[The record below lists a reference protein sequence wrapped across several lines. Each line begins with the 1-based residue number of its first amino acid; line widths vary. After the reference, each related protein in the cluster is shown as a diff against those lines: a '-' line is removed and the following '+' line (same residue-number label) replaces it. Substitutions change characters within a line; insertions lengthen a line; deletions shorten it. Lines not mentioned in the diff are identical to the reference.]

1 MLENG
6 TLVDGKYRILH
17 EVGHGGMSVVYL
29 ALNERANKTWAI
41 KEVRKN
47 GSTSFEVVRQG
58 LIAETNILKRLNH
71 PHLPSIVDVIDNED
85 SFLVVMDYI
94 EGVSLAKLLKEEG
107 PQRWR
112 RVVEWGK
119 QLCDVLAYLHS
130 RVPPIIYR
138 DMKPDN
144 VQLKPD
150 GNIMLLDF
158 GTARE
163 YKYRGSEGSDT
174 SCLGTRGY
182 AAPEQYGGMGETDA
196 RTDIYCLGAT
206 LYHLLTGHNPSL
218 PPYEMK
224 PIRQINPKLPR
235 GLERIILKCTQ
246 QDPSL
251 RYQNCADLMYDLEN
265 IEKVNE
271 EYWVSQRRKMGLFI
285 ASCALT
291 LAFGV
296 ASIGLKVA
304 ANKQEHA
311 NYERAMESAR
321 GQAATVEQQGDK
333 YYKDS
338 EAYYKEAIDYRPHDR
353 EPYMGLANLYV
364 DEHCSENAITDDEIS
379 SMSVLLKDKGIQD
392 SRYADQYAS
401 LAFNWGSYIY
411 FYYRTDTSEG
421 TGKGSPSLAQPF
433 LETAANADPA
443 DLDPES
449 ADRGQATKELA
460 SVMYNIAKGNKLL
473 NEKSNS
479 IIDSGGESYDY
490 MNYWDDLNKLLD
502 VDLQT
507 RLLGANNST
516 LYMLSLYR
524 SVMNAVNES
533 MSHFKQG
540 HTVEEIGTMIDNAEA
555 AATSLYEA
563 KQSDIEG
570 TASMKEDY
578 EYIMERITAARSKL
592 EAMQ

>member
-291 LAFGV
+291 LAFGIAAV
-296 ASIGLKVA
+296 GFKVA
-304 ANKQEHA
+304 WINQSDAKYKSYINDGDDKA
-311 NYERAMESAR
+311 IL
-321 GQAATVEQQGDK
+321 VEQEGDP
-333 YYKDS
+333 YYRDS
-338 EAYYKEAIDYRPHDR
+338 ETSFKKAIDIKKKEY
-353 EPYMGLANLYV
+353 EAYSQLALLYIGEEGNEFISDAEIDSMNNL
-364 DEHCSENAITDDEIS
+364 ITTNGFS
-379 SMSVLLKDKGIQD
+379 D
-392 SRYADQYAS
+392 SDNMAQYAKF
-401 LAFNWGSYIY
+401 AYDWGGYIY
-411 FYYRTDTSEG
+411 FYYDG
-421 TGKGSPSLAQPF
+421 TGKPPLAKNF
-433 LETAANADPA
+433 LEIAANASPEELDPA
-443 DLDPES
+443 D
-449 ADRGQATKELA
+449 A
-460 SVMYNIAKGNKLL
+460 IA
-473 NEKSNS
+473 
-479 IIDSGGESYDY
+479 
-490 MNYWDDLNKLLD
+490 
-502 VDLQT
+502 
-507 RLLGANNST
+507 
-516 LYMLSLYR
+516 
-524 SVMNAVNES
+524 
-533 MSHFKQG
+533 
-540 HTVEEIGTMIDNAEA
+540 
-555 AATSLYEA
+555 
-563 KQSDIEG
+563 
-570 TASMKEDY
+570 
-578 EYIMERITAARSKL
+578 
-592 EAMQ
+592 